1 MSCAAARHSAAR
13 SATLVGMAADQ
24 FDAVVVGSGPNGL
37 SAGITLGEAGRRVL
51 VLEAAGRPGGGLRS
65 EELLEPGCRHDLCA
79 TVAALVALSP
89 ALRKLRLDLVTPR
102 AAMAHPFDDGTAAV
116 VEGSVSTT
124 AATLGSDGP
133 AYRRLLRPLVANAT
147 EVVEAALGPIRI
159 PRRPLLLARFGLPAV
174 LPAAVLGG
182 FAFKGREARA
192 ILAGM
197 AAHSMLPLTEPGS
210 TAAGLVMLVSAHAT
224 GWPFI
229 RGGSATAAESMVR
242 RIEALGGEVR
252 CGIRV
257 RSVDELPD
265 HRAALFD
272 VMPEALVR
280 IAGARLAAAYRE
292 QLEQYRY
299 GPGVFKVD
307 WVLDAPIPWRAKE
320 CTRAGTVHLAGTAEE
335 VVESEEQV
343 AQGRHPGR
351 PFVLLTQP
359 TLFDRT
365 RATPGRE
372 VAWAYCHVPNGS
384 DQDMTDAIEA
394 QVERFAP
401 GFRDRVRGR
410 RTWSP
415 SQVEE
420 LDPNCVGGDIGG
432 GRSDL
437 RQLLT
442 RPAARA
448 DPYRT
453 SDPSLYLCSAATPPG
468 PGVHGLCGWYAA
480 RSALRSVLA

>member
-1 MSCAAARHSAAR
+1 
-13 SATLVGMAADQ
+13 MAGDA

-37 SAGITLGEAGRRVL
+37 AAAITLGEAGHRVL
-51 VLEAAGRPGGGLRS
+51 VLEAAAHPGGGLRS

-79 TVAALVALSP
+79 TVAALVPLSP
-89 ALRKLRLDLVTPR
+89 VLRRLRLDLVTPR
-102 AAMAHPFDDGTAAV
+102 AAMAHPFDDGTTAL

-124 AATLGSDGP
+124 AARLGADGP
-133 AYRRLLRPLVANAT
+133 AYRRLLRPLVARAT
-147 EVVEAALGPIRI
+147 EVVEAALGPIRL
-159 PRRPLLLARFGLPAV
+159 PRHPLLLARFGVPAV
-174 LPAAVLGG
+174 LPAALLGG
-182 FAFKGREARA
+182 VTFKGREARA

-197 AAHSMLPLTEPGS
+197 SAHSMLPLTEPGS
-210 TAAGLVMLVSAHAT
+210 AAAGLVMLVSAHAT
-224 GWPFI
+224 GWPFF
-229 RGGSATAAESMVR
+229 RGGSASAADSMVH
-242 RIEALGGEVR
+242 RIQALGGEVR
-252 CGIRV
+252 CGV
-257 RSVDELPD
+257 RISSMEELPS

-272 VMPEALVR
+272 VMPGAVVR
-280 IAGARLAAAYRE
+280 IARDRLSPRYRR
-292 QLEQYRY
+292 QLEQYRH

-307 WVLDAPIPWRAKE
+307 WVLDGPIPWQARE
-320 CTRAGTVHLAGTAEE
+320 CLRAGTVHVGGTAEE
-335 VVESEEQV
+335 VVAAELEV
-343 AQGRHPGR
+343 AQGGHPRR

-359 TLFDRT
+359 TLFDPT
-365 RATPGRE
+365 RATPGRQ

-384 DQDMTDAIEA
+384 DQDMTGAIEA

-415 SQVEE
+415 SQLEE
-420 LDPNCVGGDIGG
+420 LNPNYVGGDIGG

-442 RPAARA
+442 RPAARP

-453 SDPSLYLCSAATPPG
+453 SDPSLFLCSAATPPG

-480 RSALRSVLA
+480 RSALRSALA